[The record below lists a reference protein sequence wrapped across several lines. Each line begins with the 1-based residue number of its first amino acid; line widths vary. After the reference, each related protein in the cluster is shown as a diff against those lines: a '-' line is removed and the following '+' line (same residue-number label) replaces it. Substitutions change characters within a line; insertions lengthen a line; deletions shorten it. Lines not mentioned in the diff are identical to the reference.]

1 VPQATGFPATARP
14 ATFVPPTDLAGAVR
28 AELRRAF
35 HPPFEV
41 PIIVA
46 CNGTAL
52 VLAWFLS
59 PPRLAKLLFTFHGP
73 LGFPMALAGWMLSDV
88 PATNLI
94 GADPGWTL
102 AALPDR
108 VALRRMVYAKNIVL
122 WLLVAPIA
130 LPLAV
135 IVGVHVHRPLATIF
149 TLLWIGVVP
158 LGALG
163 LSAWLGIFVPY
174 HPVPLRRR
182 WAHRRPY
189 RRLLRWLTLA
199 VAPYLL
205 VPGLI
210 TVISLPTLGL
220 WLATVHGRPRAT
232 SHPLSDTSFAWG
244 VSLGAVLALAF
255 WFVGVRIS
263 ARLVQRRAHK
273 LVPFLTD
280 PDRG

>member
-1 VPQATGFPATARP
+1 
-14 ATFVPPTDLAGAVR
+14 VPPTELIRAVR
-28 AELRRAF
+28 TELRRAF

-41 PIIVA
+41 PVIVA
-46 CNGTAL
+46 INGTA
-52 VLAWFLS
+52 VTLAWFLA
-59 PPRLAKLLFTFHGP
+59 PPGLVKLLFTFHGP

-108 VALRRMVYAKNIVL
+108 RALRRMYRAKNLVL
-122 WLLVAPIA
+122 WLLVAPVALTIA
-130 LPLAV
+130 V
-135 IVGVHVHRPLATIF
+135 VVGVHEHRPLATIF

-163 LSAWLGIFVPY
+163 LAQWLGILLPY

-189 RRLLRWLTLA
+189 RRQLRWLILA
-199 VAPYLL
+199 VTPYGL
-205 VPGLI
+205 VPAL
-210 TVISLPTLGL
+210 VLVLSVPTLLL
-220 WLATVHGRPRAT
+220 WVFTVRMNWYTDPRA
-232 SHPLSDTSFAWG
+232 DRDFAWG
-244 VSLGAVLALAF
+244 VSLGAFLSLAV
-255 WFVGVRIS
+255 WFGGVRLS
-263 ARLVQRRAHK
+263 ARLTQHRAAR
-273 LVPFLTD
+273 LTPFLAD